1 MSALRQTCKTLRFQ
15 RLVRALAYLGLGI
28 TISRAMGRATNVE
41 PQECTDTHPRFDR
54 SMMVARVRGMAKE
67 NGLGSAALAEAL
79 GIGRSTMANYW
90 SGKRTIPTENL
101 VDLAAILKTDVN
113 FLLTGH
119 TGHDHGRSPQNA
131 FAPQVTA
138 TIQHREDIKAAIR
151 KRYGSAAAF
160 EAAKGLPKSAVNEVL
175 RGKASERTVRAI
187 AEELGIYS
195 ADVLRVTRPDVDR
208 WICGG
213 AERNFR
219 FRKARTERQK

>member
-1 MSALRQTCKTLRFQ
+1 MSAVRQTRKNPHLQ
-15 RLVRALAYLGLGI
+15 RLARTLACLGLGI
-28 TISRAMGRATNVE
+28 TISWVKGRATHVV
-41 PQECTDTHPRFDR
+41 PQECPDTPRFDR
-54 SMMVARVRGMAKE
+54 SMMVARVRGLAKE

-113 FLLTGH
+113 FLLTGRS
-119 TGHDHGRSPQNA
+119 GDDHDRSPQNA
-131 FAPQVTA
+131 LAPQIAA

-151 KRYGSAAAF
+151 KRYGSASAF
-160 EAAKGLPKSAVNEVL
+160 EAAKGLPKSAVHDVL

-187 AEELGIYS
+187 AEELGIS
-195 ADVLRVTRPDVDR
+195 STDVLRVTRPDVDR